1 MAEQIDIK
9 AKELLSESKSIL
21 LVDWPNV
28 NLPYALLKAGF
39 IVFSY
44 SPDKYSEAKLLTQKP
59 NNTDGLSIF
68 PVADDSKEAYIS
80 FEKLDSS
87 PGDVDIVHIYRPEAE
102 LPGIVEKH
110 VLPLNAKAIWLYPP
124 QASELARGLAAQHC
138 VDLVQGVNIISLA
151 AETHTDQANNLENDN
166 GPTLG
171 NGKICYVEIPADD
184 IEKSAAFYGEV
195 FGWNIR
201 KRKDGRLAFDDGI
214 NEVSGTWV
222 TGRKKHSEAGFILS
236 IMVDSVAETVKK
248 ITDHN
253 CHIVKQMPIS
263 DHERIAW
270 FNDPAGNL
278 LGLYQHPGGGN
289 GKICYVE
296 IPSDDIQKSAN
307 FYEAV
312 FGWPIRGDNHGNA
325 AFDDGVGVVS
335 GMWTNQYKPST
346 KPGLLVYVMMDSV
359 EETID
364 AVVANGG
371 KIVQPIG
378 MDAPEITAR
387 FSDPF
392 GNVFGLYQEPSEA

>member
-1 MAEQIDIK
+1 MAESINRK
-9 AKELLSESKSIL
+9 AQQLLRESESIL

-44 SPDKYSEAKLLTQKP
+44 SPDKYSEAKLLTEKP
-59 NNTDGLSIF
+59 HNSEGLSIF
-68 PVADDSKEAYIS
+68 PVTDDGEEAYVS
-80 FEKLDSS
+80 FEKLDGS
-87 PGDVDIVHIYRPEAE
+87 PGTVDIVHIYRPEAE
-102 LPGIVEKH
+102 LPGIAEKH
-110 VLPLNAKAIWLYPP
+110 VRPLGAKAVWLNLP
-124 QASELARGLAAQHC
+124 QTSELARGLAAQHC
-138 VDLVQGVNIISLA
+138 IELVQGVNIIDVIVEIQS
-151 AETHTDQANNLENDN
+151 DQPENMENDN

-171 NGKICYVEIPADD
+171 NGKICYVEIPADN
-184 IEKSAAFYGEV
+184 IAKSAEFYHEV
-195 FGWNIR
+195 FGWKTR
-201 KRKDGRLAFDDGI
+201 KRGDGHLAFDDGI

-248 ITDHN
+248 ISERG
-253 CHIVKQMPIS
+253 CPILKQMNLSETEI
-263 DHERIAW
+263 IAW
-270 FNDPAGNL
+270 FNDPAENL

-296 IPSDDIQKSAN
+296 IPADDIQKSAN

-312 FGWPIRGDNHGNA
+312 FGWPIRSDNNGNP

-346 KPGLLVYVMMDSV
+346 EPGLLVYIMMDSV
-359 EETID
+359 EETAEAIT
-364 AVVANGG
+364 ANGG

-387 FSDPF
+387 FSDPS
-392 GNVFGLYQEPSEA
+392 GNVFGLYQEPS